1 MAALFPR
8 DRQQSSRDAETLQP
22 CCREEWVVDT
32 LHYARIWGWFA
43 WLIIPAGLVL
53 VAILWLARCLRR
65 RRGALS
71 ARQRQ
76 HVARALRA
84 IEAWSGADF
93 AHVERRITNTPSRK
107 ICIDPPLQFRSRVA
121 RS

>member
-1 MAALFPR
+1 
-8 DRQQSSRDAETLQP
+8 
-22 CCREEWVVDT
+22 VDT
-32 LHYARIWGWFA
+32 HHYARLWGWFA

-53 VAILWLARCLRR
+53 IAVLWLARYLRR

-76 HVARALRA
+76 RVARALRA
-84 IEAWSGADF
+84 IDAWSAADF

-107 ICIDPPLQFRSRVA
+107 IFIDPPLQFRSRVA